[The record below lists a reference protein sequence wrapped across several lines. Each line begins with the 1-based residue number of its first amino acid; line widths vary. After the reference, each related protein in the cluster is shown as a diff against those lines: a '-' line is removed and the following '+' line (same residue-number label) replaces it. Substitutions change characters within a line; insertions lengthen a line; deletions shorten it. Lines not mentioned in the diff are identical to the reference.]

1 MTITELFN
9 IQYPIFQGAMAQ
21 IARYPLAAAV
31 SKAEGL
37 GIIASGGMTAET
49 LRHEIR
55 ELRKITDRPF
65 AVNLML
71 MMENIPEL
79 VQVIIE
85 EQVPIVTTGAGTPK
99 HVMPYLKEAGIKVV
113 PVVASVKHA
122 VKMAELGVDAVIAEG
137 TEAGG
142 HIGSTTTMALI
153 PQIVDAVDIPVIAA
167 GGIADG
173 RGMAAAYA
181 LGAQGVQLGTVFLA
195 SKECPIPEAYKAAII
210 QAIDTDTVV
219 TGTRAGAPVRCIRN
233 QMTEKFIELE
243 NTNASREKL
252 EALTLGSLAK
262 AVQDGDIANG
272 SLMAGQIAGMIKE
285 IKPVQ
290 TIIEEIY
297 QEAKTVLTRTKIL

>member
-1 MTITELFN
+1 MSITELFN

-31 SKAEGL
+31 SQAGGL
-37 GIIASGGMTAET
+37 GIIASGGMSAET

-55 ELRKITDRPF
+55 ELRKMTDRPF

-79 VQVIIE
+79 VQVIID

-99 HVMPYLKEAGIKVV
+99 HVMPYLKDAGIKVI

-122 VKMAELGVDAVIAEG
+122 VKMAELGVDAIIAEG

-142 HIGSTTTMALI
+142 HIGNTTTMALI
-153 PQIVDAVDIPVIAA
+153 PQIVDAVKIPVIAA

-195 SKECPIPEAYKAAII
+195 SEECPIDKGYKEAILK
-210 QAIDTDTVV
+210 AIDSDTVV
-219 TGTRAGAPVRCIRN
+219 TGTRAGAPVRCLRN
-233 QMTEKFIELE
+233 KMTEKFIELE
-243 NTNASREKL
+243 NKDANRDEL
-252 EALTLGSLAK
+252 ESLTLGSLAK
-262 AVQDGDIANG
+262 AVKDGDLENG
-272 SLMAGQIAGMIKE
+272 SLMAGQIAGMINQ

-290 TIIEEIY
+290 TIIEDIY
-297 QEAKTVLTRTKIL
+297 QEAKAILNRTVI

>member
-1 MTITELFN
+1 MTITQLFN

-31 SKAEGL
+31 SQAGGL
-37 GIIASGGMTAET
+37 GIIASGGMSAET

-79 VQVIIE
+79 VQVIID

-99 HVMPYLKEAGIKVV
+99 HVMPYLKESGIKVV

-122 VKMAELGVDAVIAEG
+122 LKMAELGVDAIIAEG

-142 HIGSTTTMALI
+142 HIGNTTTMALI
-153 PQIVDAVDIPVIAA
+153 PQIVDIVKIPVIAA

-173 RGMAAAYA
+173 RGMAAAYT

-195 SKECPIPEAYKAAII
+195 SEECPIAQGYKEAILK
-210 QAIDTDTVV
+210 AIDTDTVV
-219 TGTRAGAPVRCIRN
+219 TGTRAGAPVRCLRN
-233 QMTEKFIELE
+233 QMTEKFIDLENKDASRDELE
-243 NTNASREKL
+243 S
-252 EALTLGSLAK
+252 LTLGSLAK
-262 AVQDGDIANG
+262 AVKDGDLENG
-272 SLMAGQIAGMIKE
+272 SLMAGQIAGMIRE
-285 IKPVQ
+285 IKPVH
-290 TIIEEIY
+290 TIIEDIY
-297 QEAKTVLTRTKIL
+297 QEAKAVLNRTVI